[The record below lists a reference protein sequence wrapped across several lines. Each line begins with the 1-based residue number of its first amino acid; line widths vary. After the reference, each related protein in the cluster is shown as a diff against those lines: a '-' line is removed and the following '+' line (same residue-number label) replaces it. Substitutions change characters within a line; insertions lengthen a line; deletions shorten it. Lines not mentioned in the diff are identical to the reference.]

1 MERKVPPP
9 PPPPRGFGGPPAAQ
23 PFARRPAPPATANS
37 EQKAPAPPPPQSF
50 GFPAARGP
58 VNTNAGATRRGWR
71 PGRVGGRHD
80 SPLYGKHRKRPSS
93 SSIDSNVSWSGSEI
107 ESVGA
112 AHSEQEQVSRLSWA
126 SSVAAKDEAPPAVQ
140 QDLAPAASLFGA
152 PAVEQRQQPQPL
164 PPLAAVSGERA
175 TTQSPGDEAG
185 MGVQPPKTPL
195 GKPTQVE
202 DAGISAAQRVRMELS
217 GSRAGSRANSSENVF
232 ASAGAPGYDEEKNGP
247 QSCPSTFNNT
257 RQPQFSIDKLRQ
269 LRSNEL
275 VASKLLP
282 TRTSVNSLMG
292 YVREL
297 QLSEATLRKQL
308 VKTKQ
313 HTEEELS
320 NSLSKVSELERTMHE
335 VERDRELARRKLEEQ
350 EQLIR
355 DLAAKLKQ
363 AEAVKTKS
371 SAAPA
376 VDELPPIAEEA
387 FSQAETEAKATAAE
401 EREPET
407 SAVSAPPVQPRL
419 PPRKQQEQPPIPPV
433 HPDQPKNNG
442 RAAQFGLASP
452 RSPNRPLWDPWA
464 SGGATPMK
472 NLPPVFT
479 IGSTGLDPVAA
490 SSASTAQAST
500 TDATATVSGEYEL
513 KSVLMSPRRIQGQV
527 EASKNGHLAQQVEQ
541 DESTAATQQDFAP
554 HYPAPVFNL
563 GAMPSPLYPQQDNS
577 FSSETQNEAYGMQGQ
592 EEVPL
597 MESPSQAVPML
608 PAETM
613 TPGDDTS
620 FEQQN
625 SSSFPAEGNST
636 GARSAEW
643 SGFQAQQQAQ
653 PPPVSFP
660 PVGGDVV
667 DSEQSTILPP
677 PQAIAESDASE
688 VPTPSSESAQAG
700 QPEQASIAEAEDVG
714 AGTPSAPPMGSSPS
728 PTSEVQPPHLASTA
742 QKESKAVASE
752 PVSLESL
759 LVDFFTEVDKK
770 RLKMAKTYGKR
781 YAGREKWLFAELT
794 KRYGAAKVAALKARY
809 ENGSG
814 GEASTPSSSVDNG
827 QNDHHGTK
835 SADGSD
841 HPKAGR
847 QGHPRHPQF
856 FHPPTPAS
864 NVDLS
869 AGVPP
874 VASRITLPL
883 ESDASST
890 QLGQEAGGS
899 GAPPSPRGNVSP
911 GREARMSPGQRPS
924 GSNIPTFAGP
934 PPSFPTPQATGEGNT
949 TSTDVTDGPSMTS
962 GPPAP
967 GKREKPD
974 GQFRQPPPSPFQPG
988 MENNNAAPTGLRQRH
1003 NASGPNTQGQK
1014 NVGDEPPAVTLEG
1027 LLKELYKKHQ
1037 PDKLKNVSIVAKQYT
1052 GKERELVGL
1061 LKGKY
1066 GALSVKRLEENLEVL
1081 EHAHRVRT
1089 AGTGAGKKRGCF
1101 ARTISLM
1108 FWLSVLLYFSFGAV
1122 FVSFVVLDAW
1132 ECHALD
1138 NDEQELESEECL
1150 PLKKELDTF
1159 TYERVADY
1167 SSQSH
1172 PDACFCSEWKT
1183 RESALFSNMSGNEL
1197 VNLVKLVPFSPESF
1211 GAPWIVSVKE
1221 QVPSQEFYDSY
1232 AKPVVDLS
1240 LDVGS
1245 FVWSSVVELA
1255 GYDEASEEKHEVVED
1270 VMENDTA
1277 DIPSLAEE
1285 SENDAY
1291 TDSLEQAAE
1300 EVENESFVSSVEVDD
1315 KLTEEIEMEAEP
1327 VEMPET
1333 LEEVPVEEEAIE
1345 FDDEVQIDET
1355 DAVAKDDVSMEDAI
1369 DVEEEFAA
1377 IDEDISSVASEAEGE
1392 DNTGVESTYVLE
1404 SDDVP
1409 PVGEP
1414 ESVDADEEGPAAAA
1428 AETEVVEDEAVIA
1441 PVEET
1446 ESVAYDDDEASAS
1459 FEDEAVDATIDEVKK
1474 VSEAEV
1480 EEESEAVVQESEE
1493 ASAEEHTGDSDDVV
1507 EVEVRQEGLELL
1519 YPEMEADATE
1529 EELAAEPTE
1538 VSSPALEKFEPAV
1551 DAGGDVPSE
1560 VGEAEP
1566 EVVVESENISV
1577 DTLEEFELVVDAV
1590 EGGLATPSA
1599 ADAEIEARE
1608 SELDEDAASEAFD
1621 VEIEH
1626 VQEEPVDSSKD
1637 VGVEASPEFSEESEL
1652 DVETA
1657 SESSIRADVDDMLE
1671 SEDEEGA
1678 ASEEPEVDTVKGE
1691 LDAATE
1697 TEVEE
1702 EIVSDEEEVIVSEE
1716 DYADVVVEEEE
1727 SVATAAEIEL
1737 SSISND
1743 VDMEVPL
1750 SEESTVSLSTEDAE
1764 AINEEGD
1771 GDEGSATPVEVG
1783 EPSSENA
1790 DANLD
1795 EEGGE
1800 VVASN
1805 DDYESGIP
1813 ADAEASIPELE
1824 LEEDVAAAVNEAE
1837 EQELPEN
1844 PENEAAELKE
1854 GVEEVTTTVPVEVE
1868 PVAEEGNEVEDEL
1881 SSSSDAE
1888 VGSFDKVVDEV
1899 ADVDNDD
1906 AESTTLSEIEV
1917 EQSASEVELVSELA
1931 EESVAIEASEA
1942 PADVDTDTAEH
1953 AEGVGDQVED
1963 TDGTGGFVGEEVDTP
1978 AAADETE
1985 SAVVAEE
1992 EAPGAGGEASAVP
2005 ANGEAPAVDDEVA
2018 AAVGVAD
2025 SDEGPAVG
2033 EPIES
2038 VESSEEAS
2046 NADGLAATA
2055 VETEPEQ
2062 VADVSST
2069 SAEEE
2074 GNGGLVS
2081 AVNEVLARLVEPFE
2095 AAKTAAPIAE
2105 SGHEVDEL

>member
-1 MERKVPPP
+1 MARPKSVTRPPQSPKSDNNADSSQTPPP
-9 PPPPRGFGGPPAAQ
+9 PPPPPHSQ
-23 PFARRPAPPATANS
+23 PFAYP
-37 EQKAPAPPPPQSF
+37 
-50 GFPAARGP
+50 
-58 VNTNAGATRRGWR
+58 GARRGWR
-71 PGRVGGRHD
+71 PEPGGGRHD
-80 SPLYGKHRKRPSS
+80 SPLYGRHRKCPPPSP
-93 SSIDSNVSWSGSEI
+93 IDSDASPSHCVKTHEHEAKAQQPAPSTKPD
-107 ESVGA
+107 A
-112 AHSEQEQVSRLSWA
+112 APA
-126 SSVAAKDEAPPAVQ
+126 PPPAVTRAI
-140 QDLAPAASLFGA
+140 DAALR
-152 PAVEQRQQPQPL
+152 P
-164 PPLAAVSGERA
+164 
-175 TTQSPGDEAG
+175 
-185 MGVQPPKTPL
+185 VQPPRTPQGSSSYTTFDDGAL
-195 GKPTQVE
+195 
-202 DAGISAAQRVRMELS
+202 SAAQRVRMELS
-217 GSRAGSRANSSENVF
+217 AHSGSRAGSGSRANSSKDVF
-232 ASAGAPGYDEEKNGP
+232 ASSSPPYDEKKSGP
-247 QSCPSTFNNT
+247 RSCPTS
-257 RQPQFSIDKLRQ
+257 FSDIRTKAPPGRRR
-269 LRSNEL
+269 RSGEL
-275 VASKLLP
+275 AVSKLLP
-282 TRTSVNSLMG
+282 TRDSVNSLLT
-292 YVREL
+292 YLHEL
-297 QLSEATLRKQL
+297 QISEASLRKQL
-308 VKTKQ
+308 VTTKR
-313 HTEEELS
+313 HTEEELDQ
-320 NSLSKVSELERTMHE
+320 SLSKLNELQRTMQE
-335 VERDRELARRKLEEQ
+335 VERDRQAAEQRLEEKDQ
-350 EQLIR
+350 RIR
-355 DLAAKLKQ
+355 ELAAKLEKAESTQ
-363 AEAVKTKS
+363 ARKS
-371 SAAPA
+371 PVRGCTPSNDA
-376 VDELPPIAEEA
+376 LPPIAEEITA
-387 FSQAETEAKATAAE
+387 HTETESWTTRNE
-401 EREPET
+401 QQTRLQEREVPWPPSEEPPAFAT
-407 SAVSAPPVQPRL
+407 EALLSSAQPSEPSMPPSLRPIQLQSIKDESARF
-419 PPRKQQEQPPIPPV
+419 
-433 HPDQPKNNG
+433 
-442 RAAQFGLASP
+442 ATMSP

-479 IGSTGLDPVAA
+479 MGSTGLDPMVTPAEQPA
-490 SSASTAQAST
+490 T
-500 TDATATVSGEYEL
+500 TKVEDYEL
-513 KSVLMSPRRIQGQV
+513 RSVLMSPRR
-527 EASKNGHLAQQVEQ
+527 AQDQSQATESAHPTPQTEEQ
-541 DESTAATQQDFAP
+541 RVPSDLSFEPQN
-554 HYPAPVFNL
+554 PAPVCNAVSMPPSPQQHDVNPMESQGATCGAEVQEEMAFTEFSSQTDPML
-563 GAMPSPLYPQQDNS
+563 HVGAMPPIH
-577 FSSETQNEAYGMQGQ
+577 
-592 EEVPL
+592 
-597 MESPSQAVPML
+597 ESP
-608 PAETM
+608 
-613 TPGDDTS
+613 
-620 FEQQN
+620 FEQQEGIAATLD
-625 SSSFPAEGNST
+625 SGVDEAAWHGVQTQQEVQPAAMFT
-636 GARSAEW
+636 
-643 SGFQAQQQAQ
+643 
-653 PPPVSFP
+653 PPVKAGMRYNGRMAP
-660 PVGGDVV
+660 PHGTV
-667 DSEQSTILPP
+667 EHSTVPSP
-677 PQAIAESDASE
+677 PQAQIEERGDRCNASE
-688 VPTPSSESAQAG
+688 LATAGESAQAG

-1942 PADVDTDTAEH
+1942 PADVDTDTAES
-1953 AEGVGDQVED
+1953 ADQVED
-1963 TDGTGGFVGEEVDTP
+1963 ADDMGGWDKEEVSMVDQVPEVVKSDEVSTRVANAVDASDP
-1978 AAADETE
+1978 VSNDLGINTGPKTRVESVEKVKTVRLADDDDDD
-1985 SAVVAEE
+1985 AEE
-1992 EAPGAGGEASAVP
+1992 E
-2005 ANGEAPAVDDEVA
+2005 DEEIAFMEELEDPEEVLRMAEQA
-2018 AAVGVAD
+2018 AAAEL
-2025 SDEGPAVG
+2025 SAT
-2033 EPIES
+2033 ES
-2038 VESSEEAS
+2038 
-2046 NADGLAATA
+2046 
-2055 VETEPEQ
+2055 
-2062 VADVSST
+2062 
-2069 SAEEE
+2069 
-2074 GNGGLVS
+2074 
-2081 AVNEVLARLVEPFE
+2081 R
-2095 AAKTAAPIAE
+2095 
-2105 SGHEVDEL
+2105 